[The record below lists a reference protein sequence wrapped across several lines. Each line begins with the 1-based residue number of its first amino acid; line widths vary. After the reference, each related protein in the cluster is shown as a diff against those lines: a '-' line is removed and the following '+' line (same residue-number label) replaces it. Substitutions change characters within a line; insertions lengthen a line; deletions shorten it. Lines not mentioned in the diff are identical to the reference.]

1 MTNPEGVAKARERV
15 GRAPARERCS
25 GVSFPVGSSFRR
37 LVVPDSTNV
46 YRLRPAFVPPSSRLR
61 PAFVLSLFFSV
72 RPKPLPVIFPSLGD
86 DGDRAFLAGKKL
98 TGACRRRGVATN
110 FPRTAYRRDRAAWT
124 SHDLGAQVRYSR
136 VGNTAWSIKLGKML
150 RWKATKTLKLK

>member
-46 YRLRPAFVPPSSRLR
+46 YRLRPAFVPPSSCLR
-61 PAFVLSLFFSV
+61 PFPLFL
-72 RPKPLPVIFPSLGD
+72 RPSQTTS
-86 DGDRAFLAGKKL
+86 R
-98 TGACRRRGVATN
+98 N
-110 FPRTAYRRDRAAWT
+110 FPVAGR
-124 SHDLGAQVRYSR
+124 
-136 VGNTAWSIKLGKML
+136 
-150 RWKATKTLKLK
+150 